1 MDIQALI
8 QRADISPKQAA
19 LMKYFKVVDLV
30 KKYDNDVDKVMER
43 IDKEGIFSYA
53 ELRVLAKKNKTE
65 DLRVW
70 SSKISMLL
78 NLDTIAEKYYYQT
91 ISLIYTKRFFENANE
106 QNELIHKCYF
116 QYLSKA
122 FSVVT
127 LNQLFY
133 DLIEIQSPLYLV
145 TISEFEQESINNCCY
160 LFRIEYQM
168 RKDEII
174 KKARRLIEEVADNVA
189 RHEYIS
195 ERQIDKFLDKSDQ
208 VFIKL
213 LG

>member
-1 MDIQALI
+1 MDIQSLI
-8 QRADISPKQAA
+8 QSADISPKQVA
-19 LMKYFKVVDLV
+19 LIKYFKIVELA
-30 KKYDNDVDKVMER
+30 KKYDNDVDKVMEI
-43 IDKEGIFSYA
+43 IDKEDIFSSTESRA
-53 ELRVLAKKNKTE
+53 LASKNKKE
-65 DLRVW
+65 DVRVW

-91 ISLIYTKRFFENANE
+91 VSLIYTKRFFENANE

-116 QYLSKA
+116 QYISKA

-160 LFRIEYQM
+160 LFRREYQVG
-168 RKDEII
+168 KDEII
-174 KKARRLIEEVADNVA
+174 KKARILIEEVAKNVE

-195 ERQIDKFLDKSDQ
+195 ERQIDKFLNKSDQ

-213 LG
+213 LR

>member
-8 QRADISPKQAA
+8 QSADISPKQAA